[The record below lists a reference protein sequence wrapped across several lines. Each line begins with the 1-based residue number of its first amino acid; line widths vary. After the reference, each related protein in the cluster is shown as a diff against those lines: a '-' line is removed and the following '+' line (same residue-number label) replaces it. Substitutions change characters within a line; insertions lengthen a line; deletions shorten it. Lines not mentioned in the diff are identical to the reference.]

1 MNIGFLD
8 RRIVLQ
14 VRTSTVDAYG
24 DTTGSWIDSLTVWA
38 ALDNKSA
45 GSTVIQEQENTINR
59 VTWRVRSS
67 ASTRLVTPKWR
78 IKYGSDFYNILAI
91 QEIGRN
97 NELHFLSER
106 VISE

>member
-14 VRTSTVDAYG
+14 FQSSTVDDYG

-38 ALDNKSA
+38 ALDNESA

-67 ASTRLVTPKWR
+67 AATRLVTPKWR

-91 QEIGRN
+91 QEVGRK
-97 NELHFLSER
+97 NELHFVSER

>member
-8 RRIVLQ
+8 RRIVFQ
-14 VRTSTVDAYG
+14 TQAATVDDYG
-24 DTTGSWIDSLTVWA
+24 DSTGSWFDSITVWA

-67 ASTRLVTPKWR
+67 AATRLVTPKWR

-91 QEIGRN
+91 QEVGRQ
-97 NELHFLSER
+97 NELHFVSER

>member
-8 RRIVLQ
+8 RRIVFQ
-14 VRTSTVDAYG
+14 SQSAAVDIYG
-24 DTTGSWIDSLTVWA
+24 DSTGVWVDSFTVWA

-67 ASTRLVTPKWR
+67 AAIRLITPKWR

-91 QEIGRN
+91 QEVGRN
-97 NELHFLSER
+97 NELHFVSER